1 MLQVGQQV
9 RVLEPFTRDFPDI
22 YTITEVIINTDEQVV
37 YIIRDGNETNIDAGF
52 DAAYLEVV

>member
-22 YTITEVIINTDEQVV
+22 YTITEVIINPDGQVV
-37 YIIRDGNETNIDAGF
+37 YIIKDAGF
-52 DAAYLEVV
+52 DSAYLEVV

>member
-22 YTITEVIINTDEQVV
+22 YTITEVIINPDEQVV
-37 YIIRDGNETNIDAGF
+37 YIIKDAGF